1 MAAAVNGAAEAGLN
15 AFLTI
20 NPDHFGTTDNDGVF
34 DTAELVT
41 NLTGM
46 NTADITAMDGTS
58 FTDFA

>member
-1 MAAAVNGAAEAGLN
+1 MT
-15 AFLTI
+15 LTI
-20 NPDHFGTTDNDGVF
+20 DGSAETNATLTITGGVF